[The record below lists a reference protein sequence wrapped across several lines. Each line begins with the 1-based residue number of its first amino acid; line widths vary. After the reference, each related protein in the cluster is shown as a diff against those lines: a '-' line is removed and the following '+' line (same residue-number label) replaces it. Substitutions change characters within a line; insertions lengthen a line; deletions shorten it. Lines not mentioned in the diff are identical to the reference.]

1 MHLRF
6 SVLTVSL
13 FVCLLHLLMETFA
26 NTSLVVIEC
35 SLLPD
40 IWDDMGG
47 QVLFE
52 EIEVF
57 IVLCRDVLLNAED

>member
-1 MHLRF
+1 
-6 SVLTVSL
+6 
-13 FVCLLHLLMETFA
+13 METFA
-26 NTSLVVIEC
+26 NTSL

>member
-1 MHLRF
+1 
-6 SVLTVSL
+6 
-13 FVCLLHLLMETFA
+13 METFA